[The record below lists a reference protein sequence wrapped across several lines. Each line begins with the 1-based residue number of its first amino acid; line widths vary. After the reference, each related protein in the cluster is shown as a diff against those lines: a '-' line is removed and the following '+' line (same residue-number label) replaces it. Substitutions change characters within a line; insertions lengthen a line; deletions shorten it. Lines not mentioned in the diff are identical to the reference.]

1 MKSKRLLTVIWLGTQ
16 LFNAMMLIGLVLIE
30 VIVVALLLR
39 VFLGDDD
46 REPFM

>member
-1 MKSKRLLTVIWLGTQ
+1 MVTWLGTQ
-16 LFNAMMLIGLVLIE
+16 PFNAMMLIAIVLIE
-30 VIVVALLLR
+30 VFAIALLLR